1 MRFKTWP
8 VAALGLLALLAV
20 IAGSLLEA
28 SRQAQDIFVELD
40 ELNTH
45 HRLLEAR
52 LRRLRS
58 DVHLSGIFVR
68 DYLLDHDRDRLLEYR
83 ARLTEL
89 REATL
94 SSVEALRALTAEAR
108 VSDGGQVEGLQGR
121 LEAYW
126 QAFDPLFTWTP
137 IEKITQSAR
146 FLRREV
152 LPRRNAVL
160 AIAQEIEEVNN
171 ANLAVQRAEVQSRQD
186 AFRSDITAL
195 TRQSLAL
202 GLVVAAIAVFRLRY
216 VERKTA
222 EHQAQAA
229 EHQAQAEE
237 AEQEMR
243 RLSQQL
249 VATQEEERK
258 NLSRELHDH
267 VGQMV
272 TALRMEL
279 GRIDRLRVP
288 TNTRLAEA
296 VAESQALVDEMMRT
310 VRDIA
315 WALRPSMLDDI
326 GIQPA
331 LEWLVAGFRR
341 RYDIEVDLVIAGP
354 LDQLD
359 EQRRTCAY
367 RVVQEAL
374 TNCARHAGASQ
385 VQIRV
390 TGGASAVH
398 LEIADDG
405 RGFGSGGVQMGLG
418 LRGIRERIRELGGT
432 LKLGRPGEGGAQL
445 HVQLPMAAGSDVAC
459 AS

>member
-28 SRQAQDIFVELD
+28 SRQAQGIFVELD

-68 DYLLDHDRDRLLEYR
+68 DYLLDHDRDRLIEYR
-83 ARLTEL
+83 TRLTEL

-94 SSVEALRALTAEAR
+94 SSVEALRALTAEAAG
-108 VSDGGQVEGLQGR
+108 SESGQVDGLQVR
-121 LEAYW
+121 LESYW

-137 IEKITQSAR
+137 IEKITQSAL

-152 LPRRNAVL
+152 LPRRTAVL
-160 AIAQEIEEVNN
+160 TIAQEIEEVNN
-171 ANLAVQRAEVQSRQD
+171 ANLAAQRAEVQSRQD
-186 AFRSDITAL
+186 AFRADIVTL
-195 TRQSLAL
+195 ILQSLAL
-202 GLVVAAIAVFRLRY
+202 GVVVAAVAVFRLRY

-222 EHQAQAA
+222 EHQAQAEA
-229 EHQAQAEE
+229 

-249 VATQEEERK
+249 VAMQEEERK
-258 NLSRELHDH
+258 SLSRELHDH

-341 RYDIEVDLVIAGP
+341 RYDIDVDLVIGGP

-359 EQRRTCAY
+359 EQRRTCTY

-390 TGGASAVH
+390 TGDAAAVH
-398 LEIADDG
+398 VEIADDG
-405 RGFGSGGVQMGLG
+405 RGFESRGVQMGLG
-418 LRGIRERIRELGGT
+418 LRGMRERIRELGGT
-432 LKLGRPGEGGAQL
+432 LELGRPREGGAL
-445 HVQLPMAAGSDVAC
+445 VHVELPVLAAGSDVAC